1 MNIYLATKY
10 NLESTVDS
18 DGDGFTD
25 AVEIAAG
32 SLATDATSSPFPDF
46 SETVGAMINS
56 DDADATGL
64 AGVEG
69 NLKLWLDASNIN
81 GQDNDN
87 ISNGDS
93 ISEWIDLSGNGLH
106 LSQDTQAN
114 QPVYN
119 DSDATFKTVGVKD
132 EFSQSLS
139 VSNVNSE
146 LLDLT
151 SSNTEL
157 TVFMV
162 RKDYNRSELSQNNPH
177 VLSYS
182 NNSKTSVLIYRAIYG
197 GTNDNKFIVHDPGGW
212 TNSYMY
218 SQNSA
223 SDERSINIFRRELSS
238 VEYYK
243 NNPLTVN
250 SSDTGASG
258 IVSGALDGT
267 NTLRLFAHP
276 VELPLIL
283 PRCLFL
289 IKH

>member
-1 MNIYLATKY
+1 MNIYLATQY

-223 SDERSINIFRRELSS
+223 SDERSINIFA
-238 VEYYK
+238 
-243 NNPLTVN
+243 T
-250 SSDTGASG
+250 
-258 IVSGALDGT
+258 
-267 NTLRLFAHP
+267 
-276 VELPLIL
+276 
-283 PRCLFL
+283 
-289 IKH
+289 

>member
-1 MNIYLATKY
+1 M
-10 NLESTVDS
+10 
-18 DGDGFTD
+18 
-25 AVEIAAG
+25 
-32 SLATDATSSPFPDF
+32 SSPFPDF

-162 RKDYNRSELSQNNPH
+162 RKDYNWSELSQNNPH

-182 NNSKTSVLIYRAIYG
+182 NNSKNSNIWWY
-197 GTNDNKFIVHDPGGW
+197 NDNKFIVHDPGG
-212 TNSYMY
+212 TEQYIRTLHPMNEALIFSYF
-218 SQNSA
+218 N
-223 SDERSINIFRRELSS
+223 LS
-238 VEYYK
+238 
-243 NNPLTVN
+243 
-250 SSDTGASG
+250 
-258 IVSGALDGT
+258 
-267 NTLRLFAHP
+267 
-276 VELPLIL
+276 
-283 PRCLFL
+283 FL
-289 IKH
+289 